1 MSLQVLAAAC
11 LQLTGI
17 FPERFHSEGSV
28 AVPEGWGSLLHG
40 RGRRDRERERER
52 RGNDINRSRE
62 TQQAMNN
69 GNVHGIFTQNT

>member
-28 AVPEGWGSLLHG
+28 AGPEGWGSLLHG
-40 RGRRDRERERER
+40 RDRRERE

-69 GNVHGIFTQNT
+69 GNVHGIFTQNTN